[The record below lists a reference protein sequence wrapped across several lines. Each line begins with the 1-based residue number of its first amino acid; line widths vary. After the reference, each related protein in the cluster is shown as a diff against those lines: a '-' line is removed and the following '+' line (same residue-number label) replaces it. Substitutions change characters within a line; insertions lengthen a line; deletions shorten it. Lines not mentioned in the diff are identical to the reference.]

1 MFAYQLFESFFF
13 VNSFKTVLQDKT
25 ISNHKNIRLRMSRYQ
40 FVCVIKP
47 DFCVL
52 DRYTKFIS
60 KLENIIK
67 YELIPV
73 FKALTTLHT
82 SLVH

>member
-13 VNSFKTVLQDKT
+13 VNSLKNVLQDKT
-25 ISNHKNIRLRMSRYQ
+25 ISNQIHVRLRMSRNQ

-52 DRYTKFIS
+52 DTCRVPLVINLSTIKKQQKWLYRVIKGFENS
-60 KLENIIK
+60 K
-67 YELIPV
+67 
-73 FKALTTLHT
+73 
-82 SLVH
+82 

>member
-13 VNSFKTVLQDKT
+13 VNSLKTVLQDKT
-25 ISNHKNIRLRMSRYQ
+25 ISNQIHVRLRMSRNQ

-52 DRYTKFIS
+52 DTCTKFIS

-73 FKALTTLHT
+73 FKALTALHT

>member
-13 VNSFKTVLQDKT
+13 VNSLKNVLQDKT
-25 ISNHKNIRLRMSRYQ
+25 ISNQIHVRLRMSHNQ

-52 DRYTKFIS
+52 DAWTKIIF
-60 KLENIIK
+60 KFENII
-67 YELIPV
+67 
-73 FKALTTLHT
+73 
-82 SLVH
+82 